1 MFMDRASRKDL
12 VNDIV
17 KNASIL
23 LFVAMVT
30 KSKFERGSVIPLDKA
45 TLNSIII
52 TLLAF
57 VFYHM
62 FVVNLI
68 KPLKLI

>member
-1 MFMDRASRKDL
+1 MMFIDSANRKDL
-12 VNDIV
+12 VNDLV
-17 KNASIL
+17 KNATIL

-45 TLNSIII
+45 TMNSIIV

-62 FVVNLI
+62 VVVNLV
-68 KPLKLI
+68 KPLK

>member
-1 MFMDRASRKDL
+1 MMFMDSVNRKDL
-12 VNDIV
+12 VNDLV
-17 KNASIL
+17 KNATIL

-30 KSKFERGSVIPLDKA
+30 KSKFERGSVIPLDK
-45 TLNSIII
+45 TTINSIVV

-62 FVVNLI
+62 VIVNLV
-68 KPLKLI
+68 KPLK

>member
-1 MFMDRASRKDL
+1 MMFMDSANRKDL
-12 VNDIV
+12 VNDLI
-17 KNASIL
+17 KNATIL
-23 LFVAMVT
+23 LFVAIVT

-45 TLNSIII
+45 TLNSIIV

-62 FVVNLI
+62 VVVNLV
-68 KPLKLI
+68 KPLK